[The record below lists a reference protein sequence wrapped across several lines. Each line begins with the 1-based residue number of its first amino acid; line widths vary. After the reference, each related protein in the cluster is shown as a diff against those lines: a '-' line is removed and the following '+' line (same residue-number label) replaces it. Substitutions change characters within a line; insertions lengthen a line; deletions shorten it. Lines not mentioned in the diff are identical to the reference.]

1 MFNEKWFPTNISK
14 VLTLI
19 KIDAPSR
26 NYLKNYFVN
35 YFLSKCILN
44 KYIPNIN
51 HIYSLTFNETVNSC
65 YR

>member
-1 MFNEKWFPTNISK
+1 MFNEKWFTTNISK

-26 NYLKNYFVN
+26 NYLIIYFVN

-65 YR
+65 YL

>member
-19 KIDAPSR
+19 KIDTPSR
-26 NYLKNYFVN
+26 NYLKIYFVN

-44 KYIPNIN
+44 KNIPNIN
-51 HIYSLTFNETVNSC
+51 YIYSLTFNETVNSC
-65 YR
+65 YL